1 MRVFIILPSSHSFS
15 TTITTTL
22 SLPPPHHH
30 HHHSTR
36 PPSLNLHCPLPP
48 CRLLLRPLMLNGD
61 GHLNDFAVVADHM
74 VTSRVEVS
82 LIIAKLD
89 VELALQVVEK
99 LGITP
104 AKVIEGAMMDL
115 LGKECA
121 RLMDCNHVKS
131 LVQVMEILAG
141 FIFLVRES
149 VKPIR
154 ALLDQ
159 RSPNLGIRYAC
170 IFPHAQILVCT
181 IIHEFGKKGDLASA
195 WKAYEACKK
204 SSNGPNMFALA
215 TASPLTFMSLHQGSQ
230 PLKVKFVPLDSAK
243 KYLPMQNSGQMALQ
257 IKDDMLHAGI
267 TPNTVTWSSQI
278 NACAKAGLVDQAIQF
293 FEEMFLAGCK
303 PNSECYNILL
313 HACDEAY
320 QFDRAFCLF
329 QPWKDRKVAKT
340 SIGDHAI
347 RKQSLVSK
355 VRQKE
360 NSSHAP
366 ENASKTHHTS
376 FAKRYPFSPTTT
388 THNIL
393 MKACGNDYHRAKALM
408 EEMKAAGLTPNHISW
423 SILIDLCG
431 GSGNLLKMM
440 RAAKIQPDVIAY
452 ATAIKVCVD
461 DRQLK
466 LAFSLY
472 EEIKSCLCILLT
484 KAWNNFGEVEARIV
498 VLAVNVLIILRVS
511 ELNAKPINQ
520 RSEFKDVI
528 VKLLKNELGIDVLLI
543 ETRSSRHE
551 S

>member
-1 MRVFIILPSSHSFS
+1 M
-15 TTITTTL
+15 
-22 SLPPPHHH
+22 
-30 HHHSTR
+30 
-36 PPSLNLHCPLPP
+36 
-48 CRLLLRPLMLNGD
+48 
-61 GHLNDFAVVADHM
+61 
-74 VTSRVEVS
+74 
-82 LIIAKLD
+82 
-89 VELALQVVEK
+89 VEK

-104 AKVIEGAMMDL
+104 AKVVEGATMDL

-149 VKPIR
+149 VKPTDVIR

-159 RSPNLGIRYAC
+159 RSPNLGIR
-170 IFPHAQILVCT
+170 
-181 IIHEFGKKGDLASA
+181 
-195 WKAYEACKK
+195 
-204 SSNGPNMFALA
+204 
-215 TASPLTFMSLHQGSQ
+215 
-230 PLKVKFVPLDSAK
+230 
-243 KYLPMQNSGQMALQ
+243 YLPMQNSGQMALQ

-267 TPNTVTWSSQI
+267 TPNPVTWSSQI
-278 NACAKAGLVDQAIQF
+278 NACAKAGLVDQTIQF

-347 RKQSLVSK
+347 RKQSLVRT

-452 ATAIKVCVD
+452 ATAIKTLMHQIPQVCVD
-461 DRQLK
+461 GRQLK

-498 VLAVNVLIILRVS
+498 VLAVL
-511 ELNAKPINQ
+511 
-520 RSEFKDVI
+520 
-528 VKLLKNELGIDVLLI
+528 
-543 ETRSSRHE
+543 
-551 S
+551 